1 MMIEFDNRQE
11 KIDFSESIKGL
22 IFEAVEASLKYEGFR
37 EEYELSVVITDNV
50 GIREINREF
59 RDIDRETDVLSFP
72 MLEFE
77 EGYSEEGEFEI
88 DFEDKNPETGAVV
101 LGDIVLSLEKAATQS
116 REYGHSIEREVGF
129 LIVHSCLHLLGYDH
143 ENGEDRNIMREKEEK
158 ILIEMGLTR
167 Q

>member
-1 MMIEFDNRQE
+1 MMIEFDNRQD
-11 KIDFSESIKGL
+11 KVDFSESVKNL
-22 IFEAVEASLKYEGFR
+22 IIQAVGASLKHEGFK
-37 EEYELSVVITDNV
+37 EKYELSVVVTDNN

-77 EGYSEEGEFEI
+77 DGYSEEVEVEI

-101 LGDIVLSLEKAATQS
+101 LGDIVLSLEKAAAQS
-116 REYGHSIEREVGF
+116 QEYGHSIEREVGF
-129 LIVHSCLHLLGYDH
+129 LTVHSCLHLLGYDH
-143 ENGEDRNIMREKEEK
+143 ENEEDRNIMREKEEQ
-158 ILIEMGLTR
+158 ILVEMGLTR